1 MMADCKYRVVV
12 DETKCIGCS
21 MCVETCPNEVLE
33 SRDGQPE
40 AVRQDAC
47 EGCEVC
53 MAVCEQEAIKI
64 EKTPD

>member
-1 MMADCKYRVVV
+1 MMADCKYRFVA

-21 MCVETCPNEVLE
+21 KCVETCPNEVLE

-53 MAVCEQEAIKI
+53 MAVCEQEAVKI